1 MHIRIILEFFE
12 KYQCSGIAFLLQS
25 SKYVSNEYSCL
36 KTTGLYDYLLLLSSL
51 FHFFISYS
59 VLPFHLV
66 YVLQFLHLFFYVL
79 SQAFIK
85 HSKKAFVYI
94 CIACIIEYGASLIAQ
109 LIKNLPAM
117 RETLVRFL
125 GQENPLEKG

>member
-1 MHIRIILEFFE
+1 M
-12 KYQCSGIAFLLQS
+12 FLFHS
-25 SKYVSNEYSCL
+25 VCFPIYP
-36 KTTGLYDYLLLLSSL
+36 SL
-51 FHFFISYS
+51 F
-59 VLPFHLV
+59 VV
-66 YVLQFLHLFFYVL
+66 VL